1 MQEAVTTVPQKAT
14 SREWI
19 GLSVLALACLLYS
32 MDLTV
37 LNLAVPKLS
46 EDLQPSITQTLWI
59 MDIYG
64 FFVAGSLITMGTLGD
79 RIGRRKMLLIGAF
92 CFGLFSVIAAFATT
106 AEMLILA
113 RALQGISAASLSPS
127 TLSLIRNMFLDDRQR
142 TFAIGVWIAAFSAGG
157 ALGPLIGGAVLEHFW
172 WGAVFLIN
180 VPIMLLLLAVGPFL
194 LPEYKDPDA
203 GSLDI
208 LSAVQSVVG
217 VLGIIFAL
225 KHIAAEGFDLLAFAS
240 LLIGI
245 AVALMFIRRQ
255 RRLKEPLIDVS
266 LFEVPAVR
274 SSLVINMS
282 GIFVLF
288 GGFFFVAQ
296 YLQLAAGMSPLE
308 AGLWLAP
315 SGAIFAAGSLVTP
328 VIVHRFR
335 PSTIVSIGFLL
346 TGAGFLVMASIETF
360 GAYSV
365 LAGLIL
371 FSTGF
376 APVATLTTD
385 LVMAAVP
392 PERAGQASGVSET
405 SFEFG
410 GAAGIAILGTIFI
423 TLYRGLL
430 DPLPQGLPAGAEEKL
445 HGTLGGA
452 FELAPTLPAQQGA
465 ELLHLASQSFTHAL
479 AVTCAI
485 SAAIAIVVA
494 VFAATAL
501 RGPHDRSGR
510 EKAAAAPSFEGRPA

>member
-1 MQEAVTTVPQKAT
+1 MLEASTTTVPQKAT

-19 GLSVLALACLLYS
+19 GLAVLAIACVLYS

-64 FFVAGSLITMGTLGD
+64 FMVAGSLITMGTLGD
-79 RIGRRKMLLIGAF
+79 RIGRRKMLLIGAA
-92 CFGLFSVIAAFATT
+92 CFGLFSLIAAFAPT
-106 AEMLILA
+106 AELLIVA
-113 RALQGISAASLSPS
+113 RALLGISAASLSPS

-203 GSLDI
+203 GKLDI
-208 LSAVQSVVG
+208 LSAAQSVIG

-225 KHIAAEGFDLLAFAS
+225 KHAAAEGFDLLAVTS
-240 LLIGI
+240 LAVGI
-245 AVALMFIRRQ
+245 VVAVMFVRRQ
-255 RRLKEPLIDVS
+255 ARLAEPLIDVS
-266 LFEVPAVR
+266 LFQVPAVR
-274 SSLVINMS
+274 ASLVINLA

-296 YLQLAAGMSPLE
+296 YLQLTAGMSPLE
-308 AGLWLAP
+308 AGIWLAP
-315 SGAIFAAGSLVTP
+315 SGVIFALGSLVTP
-328 VIVHRFR
+328 AIVHRFR
-335 PSTIVSIGFLL
+335 PSVIIAVGFLL
-346 TGAGFLVMASIETF
+346 TAAGFLLVATVDYGGVYSI
-360 GAYSV
+360 
-365 LAGLIL
+365 LAGLVL
-371 FSTGF
+371 FSSGF
-376 APVATLTTD
+376 APIATLTTD
-385 LVMAAVP
+385 LVMTAVA
-392 PERAGQASGVSET
+392 PEKAGQASGVSET

-410 GAAGIAILGTIFI
+410 GATGIAILGTIFI
-423 TLYRGLL
+423 TVYRKLL
-430 DPLPQGLPAGAEEKL
+430 DPLPAGLPPGTEETL

-452 FELAPTLPAQQGA
+452 FQIAPSLPSPQSA
-465 ELLHLASQSFTHAL
+465 ELLDLARDAFTQAL
-479 AVTCAI
+479 AVTAGI
-485 SAAIAIVVA
+485 STVLSVA
-494 VFAATAL
+494 VALFAFTAL

-510 EKAAAAPSFEGRPA
+510 ERRSQEAA

>member
-1 MQEAVTTVPQKAT
+1 MLEASRTVQPKAT

-19 GLSVLALACLLYS
+19 GLATLALPCMIYS

-37 LNLAVPKLS
+37 LNLAVPQLS
-46 EDLQPSITQTLWI
+46 ADLKPSITQTLWI

-92 CFGLFSVIAAFATT
+92 CFGLVSLIAAFAPT
-106 AEMLILA
+106 AELLIVA
-113 RALQGISAASLSPS
+113 RALLGISAASLSPS

-157 ALGPLIGGAVLEHFW
+157 ALGPLIGGMVLEHFW

-180 VPIMLLLLAVGPFL
+180 VPVMLLLLAVGPFL

-203 GSLDI
+203 GKLDI
-208 LSAVQSVVG
+208 LSAAQSVIA

-225 KHIAAEGFDLLAFAS
+225 KHMAAQGFDLLAAAS
-240 LLIGI
+240 LAVGI
-245 AVALMFIRRQ
+245 VVGVMFVRRQ
-255 RRLKEPLIDVS
+255 RRLPEPLIDVS

-274 SSLVINMS
+274 SSLVINMG

-288 GGFFFVAQ
+288 GGFFFITQ
-296 YLQLAAGMSPLE
+296 YLQLAANMGPLE
-308 AGLWLAP
+308 AGIWLAP
-315 SGAIFAAGSLVTP
+315 SGIIFALGSLVSP
-328 VIVHRFR
+328 MVAYRYR
-335 PSTIVSIGFLL
+335 PSTVISLGFVL
-346 TGAGFLVMASIETF
+346 TALGFLVMAMIDI
-360 GAYSV
+360 GGVYSV

-371 FSTGF
+371 FSIGF

-385 LVMAAVP
+385 LVMTAVP

-410 GAAGIAILGTIFI
+410 GATGVALLGTIFI
-423 TLYRGLL
+423 TVYRAALH
-430 DPLPQGLPAGAEEKL
+430 PLPQGVPEALDD
-445 HGTLGGA
+445 TLGGA
-452 FELAPTLPAQQGA
+452 FELAPTLPAQQGG
-465 ELLHLASQSFTHAL
+465 ELFELARESFTHAL
-479 AVTCAI
+479 AVTSGI
-485 SAAIAIVVA
+485 STVIALGIA
-494 VFAATAL
+494 VFAAVAL
-501 RGPHDRSGR
+501 RGPHDRSAR
-510 EKAAAAPSFEGRPA
+510 EREAARAV

>member
-1 MQEAVTTVPQKAT
+1 MLEASSTVPQRAT

-19 GLSVLALACLLYS
+19 GLAVLALPCLLYS

-37 LNLAVPKLS
+37 LNLAVPQLS

-64 FFVAGSLITMGTLGD
+64 FLVAGSLITMGTLGD

-92 CFGLFSVIAAFATT
+92 CFGLFSLIAAFAPT
-106 AEMLILA
+106 AETLILA
-113 RALQGISAASLSPS
+113 RAVQGISAACLSPS

-142 TFAIGVWIAAFSAGG
+142 TFAIGVWIASFSAGG
-157 ALGPLIGGAVLEHFW
+157 ALGPLVGGAVLEHFW
-172 WGAVFLIN
+172 WGAVFIIN

-203 GSLDI
+203 GKLDI
-208 LSAVQSVVG
+208 LSAAQSIAG

-225 KHIAAEGFDLLAFAS
+225 KHIAAVGLDL
-240 LLIGI
+240 I
-245 AVALMFIRRQ
+245 AVASLALGIVVAVMFVRRQ
-255 RRLKEPLIDVS
+255 KRLAEPLIDVS

-274 SSLVINMS
+274 SSLVVNMA
-282 GIFVLF
+282 GIFILF

-296 YLQLAAGMSPLE
+296 YLQLAAGMGPLE

-315 SGAIFAAGSLVTP
+315 SGFIFAVGSLVTP
-328 VIVHRFR
+328 QIVHRFR
-335 PSTIVSIGFLL
+335 PSTIITVGFAS
-346 TGAGFLVMASIETF
+346 TAAGFAVMTTVETF
-360 GAYSV
+360 GAYAV

-376 APVATLTTD
+376 APIATLTTD
-385 LVMAAVP
+385 IVMTAVP

-410 GAAGIAILGTIFI
+410 GATGIAILGTIFI
-423 TLYRGLL
+423 SVYRGLL
-430 DPLPQGLPAGAEEKL
+430 NPLPQGLPPGSEERL

-452 FELAPTLPAQQGA
+452 FELAPTLPGPQGA
-465 ELLHLASQSFTHAL
+465 ELLALASGSFTHAL
-479 AVTCAI
+479 AVTCGI
-485 SAAIAIVVA
+485 SAAIATIIA
-494 VFAATAL
+494 IFAAAAL

-510 EKAAAAPSFEGRPA
+510 EKSASAGLEEKLA

>member
-1 MQEAVTTVPQKAT
+1 MQEAATTVPQKAT
-14 SREWI
+14 AREWI
-19 GLSVLALACLLYS
+19 GLAVLALPCLIYS

-37 LNLAVPKLS
+37 LNLAVPQLS

-92 CFGLFSVIAAFATT
+92 CFGLFSLLAAFAPT
-106 AEMLILA
+106 AETLIVA

-157 ALGPLIGGAVLEHFW
+157 AIGPLVGGAVLEHFW
-172 WGAVFLIN
+172 WGAVFIIN
-180 VPIMLLLLAVGPFL
+180 VPIMLLLLAVGPIL

-203 GSLDI
+203 GKLDI
-208 LSAVQSVVG
+208 LSAAQSVTG

-225 KHIAAEGFDLLAFAS
+225 KHIAAVGFDLLAAAS
-240 LLIGI
+240 LALGI
-245 AVALMFIRRQ
+245 VVAILFVRRQ
-255 RRLKEPLIDVS
+255 RRLAEPLIDVS

-274 SSLVINMS
+274 SSLVVNMA

-296 YLQLAAGMSPLE
+296 YLQLAAGMGPLE

-315 SGAIFAAGSLVTP
+315 SGAIFAVGSLVTP
-328 VIVHRFR
+328 AIVHRFR
-335 PSTIVSIGFLL
+335 PSTIISIGFAL
-346 TGAGFLVMASIETF
+346 TGLGFLVMTSIDYG
-360 GAYSV
+360 GAWSV

-376 APVATLTTD
+376 APIATLTTD
-385 LVMAAVP
+385 IVMTAVP

-410 GAAGIAILGTIFI
+410 GATGIAVLGTIFI
-423 TLYRGLL
+423 AVYRTLL
-430 DPLPQGLPAGAEEKL
+430 DPLPQGLPAGAEERL
-445 HGTLGGA
+445 RETLGGA
-452 FELAPTLPAQQGA
+452 FEIAPALPEPQST
-465 ELLHLASQSFTHAL
+465 ELLALASQSFTHAL
-479 AVTCAI
+479 AVTC
-485 SAAIAIVVA
+485 SVSTVIAIGIA
-494 VFAATAL
+494 IFAATAL
-501 RGPHDRSGR
+501 RGPHDLSGR
-510 EKAAAAPSFEGRPA
+510 EREAAQAA